1 MGKYNKF
8 YDAKDYILELVKTE
22 LVGPVQEQEILES
35 SPLNTYVCG
44 ILWAQPL
51 KFHGSKSEDESDFEI
66 NQVLVDSSDME
77 NDGDEE
83 SIGAVPTEPDL
94 DDLSDDV
101 IAKSAMRKPSTMGI
115 SVMLGSDTSAVD
127 ATFSFGTYSH
137 SEEIREYGNEGKTRT
152 YHLYTRTQHSVKMH
166 FDFSAEGIFYVSDK
180 AEELKKYGISIS
192 ATKRMGKLGQER
204 LITFS
209 VSNDKHA
216 QSQDVV
222 LNESALF
229 QCKFDIE
236 TPNGEFVALDPGF
249 SSIYDIED
257 EILAMQYRNVRNY
270 AQGHG
275 CATNFNVK
283 NGICRLVQSEF
294 IPVSEV
300 KQMKPLEVE
309 EEEQELFSLQYLSTG
324 NREEIIARLS
334 GFVNKYEKWLKE
346 QSEYG
351 KKDEFKKF
359 GRAVSDCLNNI
370 SKCIERLRDGI
381 SCLLTNNIAWRSFVL
396 CNKSMY
402 RQRVSMALINGDI
415 QSASEFVAKMDE
427 PRWYPFQLFYLL
439 MIIPDF
445 IKKDSSYKDVVDLL
459 WFPTGGGKTEA
470 YLAVSAF
477 IIFYERLSE
486 SRLSYGT
493 TIIMR
498 YTLRLLTIQ
507 QFERASALICACE
520 EIRKKEQIGGNE
532 ISIGLWIGSDSAP
545 NKLKKAKEALEKLIV
560 GEPLY
565 EATPVQITR
574 CPYCGKTLTPSDY
587 EIDNDGMK
595 IICGDCGRLP
605 IYIVDDDIYEKTPT
619 LIISTVD
626 KFARIVWEER
636 TGRLFGCNA
645 DTNKPKLIIQDE
657 LHLISGPLGTLTGL
671 YEAAI
676 DKLCQDE
683 KGNKPKIIASTAT
696 VKNAAYQIA
705 GLYGRRHFQFP
716 PSGLDSTNSF
726 FAVQATKEEKPSRF
740 YVGLSEQGGS
750 MVDLMIRT
758 YSILSVADYF
768 LSAYPEYDEKVIDQ
782 YYTII
787 GYFNAI
793 KDLGTASTVVR
804 ERMRSYI
811 SSLLNGKFIAESQ
824 KLGIGKTGE
833 DEEDDE
839 QGNSN
844 SHESKKEKYKYH
856 CRMRP
861 GELTSRK
868 TSTEVKNILDELK
881 KKYEKDG
888 ETSQVYKYILSSN
901 MFSVGVDINRLGLMV
916 VYGQPK
922 SNSDYIQATSRVG
935 RSNPGLVFCLYNAF
949 RSRDRSYYE
958 RFNQYHSCFYRYVEP
973 TSVTPFSQRSIE
985 KGLHSVFIA
994 LVRHLVPG
1002 MEHNDDASRFSENHC
1017 VVQEIYSY
1025 LLERIKAIQ
1034 PDAYAVAKDYLN
1046 AVIESWSDS
1055 VGQKLVYDNKL
1066 KGRNASQY
1074 MSLLVSAEEESGDLP
1089 VLNSVR
1095 NVENSSNIFIDF

>member
-1 MGKYNKF
+1 MSKYDKF
-8 YDAKDYILELVKTE
+8 YDAKDYILGLVKTE
-22 LVGPVQEQEILES
+22 LVGPVEEQEVLES

-51 KFHGSKSEDESDFEI
+51 NPPGGKSEDESDFET
-66 NQVLVDSSDME
+66 NQVLVDSSTV
-77 NDGDEE
+77 GDEDDAE
-83 SIGAVPTEPDL
+83 SAIPTDPDL
-94 DDLSDDV
+94 DDMGDDV
-101 IAKSAMRKPSTMGI
+101 IAKSALRKPSTMGI
-115 SVMLGSDTSAVD
+115 SVMLGADTTAVE
-127 ATFSFGTYSH
+127 ATFSFGTYSN
-137 SEEIREYGNEGKTRT
+137 SEEIRTYGNEGKTRR
-152 YHLYTRTQHSVKMH
+152 YHLYTRKQHSIKMH
-166 FDFSAEGIFYVSDK
+166 FDFSTERIFYVSDK
-180 AEELKKYGISIS
+180 VEDLKGYGISIN
-192 ATKRMGKLGQER
+192 ATKRMGKLGKER

-216 QSQDVV
+216 QSQDIV

-229 QCKFDIE
+229 QCQFNIE
-236 TPNGEFVALDPGF
+236 TPAGEFVALDPGF

-275 CATNFNVK
+275 CATNVK
-283 NGICRLVQSEF
+283 VEHGKCRFVQSDF

-309 EEEQELFSLQYLSTG
+309 KEEQELFSLRYLSTG
-324 NREEIIARLS
+324 NREEIINRLS
-334 GFVNKYEKWLKE
+334 AFIEKYQDWLDR

-351 KKDEFKKF
+351 KREEFKRF
-359 GRAVSDCLNNI
+359 SRAVADCLTNI
-370 SKCIERLRDGI
+370 SKCIGRLRDGI
-381 SCLLTNNIAWRSFVL
+381 SCLKSNDIAWRSFVL

-415 QSASEFVAKMDE
+415 ESASEFTAKVDE

-445 IKKDSSYKDVVDLL
+445 VKQDSAYKDVVDLL

-486 SRLSYGT
+486 SRSLYGT

-520 EIRKKEQIGGNE
+520 EIRKAEHLGGNE
-532 ISIGLWIGSDSAP
+532 ISIGLWIGGGSAP
-545 NKLKKAKEALEKLIV
+545 NRLKEAQDALEKLMA
-560 GEPLY
+560 GEQLY
-565 EATPVQITR
+565 ELSTPIQITK
-574 CPYCGKTLTPSDY
+574 CPYCGKALTPSNY
-587 EIDNDGMK
+587 KIDDDGMK
-595 IICGDCGRLP
+595 IVCDDCGRLP
-605 IYIVDDDIYEKTPT
+605 IYIVDDDIYEKMPT
-619 LIISTVD
+619 LVISTVD

-636 TGRLFGCNA
+636 TGRIFGCNI

-671 YEAAI
+671 YESAI
-676 DKLCQDE
+676 DKLCQDG
-683 KGNKPKIIASTAT
+683 KGDKPKIIASTAT
-696 VKNAAYQIA
+696 VKNAAYQIN
-705 GLYGRRHFQFP
+705 GLYGRKHFQFP
-716 PSGLDSTNSF
+716 PGGLDSTNSF

-758 YSILSVADYF
+758 YSVLSVADYF

-793 KDLGTASTVVR
+793 KDLGTASTIVK
-804 ERMRSYI
+804 ERMRAYI
-811 SSLLNGKFIAESQ
+811 SSLLNGKFIEESQ
-824 KLGIGKTGE
+824 KLGIRKSGE
-833 DEEDDE
+833 EEEDDE
-839 QGNSN
+839 REDSQ
-844 SHESKKEKYKYH
+844 EPKKEKYRYG

-861 GELTSRK
+861 GELTSRR

-881 KKYEKDG
+881 KKYKKDG
-888 ETSQVYKYILSSN
+888 DNAQVYKYVLSSN

-1002 MEHNDDASRFSENHC
+1002 MEHNDGASRFSESNRI
-1017 VVQEIYSY
+1017 VQEINRY
-1025 LLERIKAIQ
+1025 LLTRIKAIQ
-1034 PDAYAVAKDYLN
+1034 PDAYDVAKDYLN
-1046 AVIESWSDS
+1046 AVMEAWSDS
-1055 VGQKLVYDNKL
+1055 VRQKLVYNNKL
-1066 KGRNASQY
+1066 KGKFASQY
-1074 MSLLVSAEEESGDLP
+1074 MSLLVSAEEDSGDLP
-1089 VLNSVR
+1089 ILNSVR

>member
-1 MGKYNKF
+1 MGKYDKF
-8 YDAKDYILELVKTE
+8 YDAKDYILGLVNTE
-22 LVGPVQEQEILES
+22 LVGPVEEQEVLES

-51 KFHGSKSEDESDFEI
+51 NPPSGKSEDESDFET
-66 NQVLVDSSDME
+66 NQVMVDSSAV
-77 NDGDEE
+77 GDEDEAE
-83 SIGAVPTEPDL
+83 SAIPTDPDL
-94 DDLSDDV
+94 DDMGDDV
-101 IAKSAMRKPSTMGI
+101 IAKSALRKPSTMGI
-115 SVMLGSDTSAVD
+115 SVMLGADTTAVE

-137 SEEIREYGNEGKTRT
+137 SEEIREYGNEGKTRR
-152 YHLYTRTQHSVKMH
+152 YHLYTRKQHSVKMY
-166 FDFSAEGIFYVSDK
+166 FDFSTEGIFYVSDK
-180 AEELKKYGISIS
+180 VEELKEYGISIN
-192 ATKRMGKLGQER
+192 ATKRMGKLGKER

-216 QSQDVV
+216 QSQDIV

-229 QCKFDIE
+229 QCQFNIE
-236 TPNGEFVALDPGF
+236 TPAGEFVALDPGF

-275 CATNFNVK
+275 CATNVK
-283 NGICRLVQSEF
+283 IEYGKCRFVQSEF

-309 EEEQELFSLQYLSTG
+309 NGERELFSLQYLSKG
-324 NREEIIARLS
+324 NRGEIISRLS
-334 GFVNKYEKWLKE
+334 AFIDKYQDWLDR

-351 KKDEFKKF
+351 KREEFKRF
-359 GRAVSDCLNNI
+359 GRAVADCLTNI
-370 SKCIERLRDGI
+370 SKCIGRLRDGI
-381 SCLLTNNIAWRSFVL
+381 SCLKSNDIAWRSFVL

-415 QSASEFVAKMDE
+415 ESASEFASKMDE

-445 IKKDSSYKDVVDLL
+445 VNQDSAYKDVVDLL

-486 SRLSYGT
+486 SRAFYGT

-507 QFERASALICACE
+507 QFERATALICACE
-520 EIRKKEQIGGNE
+520 EIRKNEHLGGNE
-532 ISIGLWIGSDSAP
+532 ISIGLWIGGGSAP
-545 NKLKKAKEALEKLIV
+545 NRLKDAKDALEKLMA
-560 GEPLY
+560 GEQLY
-565 EATPVQITR
+565 ELSTPVQITK
-574 CPYCGKTLTPSDY
+574 CPYCGKTLTPSNY
-587 EIDNDGMK
+587 KIDDDGMK
-595 IICGDCGRLP
+595 IVCDDCGRLP
-605 IYIVDDDIYEKTPT
+605 IYIVDDDIYNKMPT
-619 LIISTVD
+619 LVISTVD

-636 TGRLFGCNA
+636 TGRIFGCNI

-671 YEAAI
+671 YESAI
-676 DKLCQDE
+676 DKLCQDD

-696 VKNAAYQIA
+696 VKNAAYQIN
-705 GLYGRRHFQFP
+705 GLYGRKHFQFP
-716 PSGLDSTNSF
+716 PGGLDSTNSF

-758 YSILSVADYF
+758 YSVLSVADYF

-793 KDLGTASTVVR
+793 KDLGTASTIVK
-804 ERMRSYI
+804 ERMRAYI

-824 KLGIGKTGE
+824 KLGIRKSGDEEEE
-833 DEEDDE
+833 DEQQDL
-839 QGNSN
+839 QA
-844 SHESKKEKYKYH
+844 SKKEKYRYS
-856 CRMRP
+856 CRMRS
-861 GELTSRK
+861 GELTSRR
-868 TSTEVKNILDELK
+868 TSTEVKNILDELR
-881 KKYEKDG
+881 KKYEKNGDNA
-888 ETSQVYKYILSSN
+888 QVYKYVLSSN

-958 RFNQYHSCFYRYVEP
+958 RFNQYHNCFYRYVEP

-1002 MEHNDDASRFSENHC
+1002 MEHNDSASKFSESNRT
-1017 VVQEIYSY
+1017 VQEINRY
-1025 LLERIKAIQ
+1025 LLTRIKAIQ
-1034 PDAYAVAKDYLN
+1034 PDAYGVAKDYLK
-1046 AVIESWSDS
+1046 AVMEAWSDS
-1055 VGQKLVYDNKL
+1055 IGQKLVYNNKL
-1066 KGRNASQY
+1066 KGKFASQY
-1074 MSLLVSAEEESGDLP
+1074 MSLLVSAEEDSGDLP

-1095 NVENSSNIFIDF
+1095 NVENSSNVFIDF

>member
-1 MGKYNKF
+1 MGKYDKF
-8 YDAKDYILELVKTE
+8 YDAKDYILGLVKTE
-22 LVGPVQEQEILES
+22 LIGPVQEQEVLES

-51 KFHGSKSEDESDFEI
+51 NPTGGKSEDECDFET
-66 NQVLVDSSDME
+66 NQVLVDSSDVGDE
-77 NDGDEE
+77 NNEE
-83 SIGAVPTEPDL
+83 SIKAVPTEPDL
-94 DDLSDDV
+94 DDTGDDV
-101 IAKSAMRKPSTMGI
+101 IAKSALRKPSTMGV
-115 SVMLGSDTSAVD
+115 SVMLGADTTAVE
-127 ATFSFGTYSH
+127 ATFSFGTYNH
-137 SEEIREYGNEGKTRT
+137 SEEIREYGNEGKTRR

-166 FDFSAEGIFYVSDK
+166 FDFSTEGIFYASDK
-180 AEELKKYGISIS
+180 VEKLKEYGISIN

-209 VSNDKHA
+209 ISNDKHA
-216 QSQDVV
+216 QSQDVI

-229 QCKFDIE
+229 QCQFDIE
-236 TPNGEFVALDPGF
+236 TPTGEFVALDPGF

-257 EILAMQYRNVRNY
+257 EILAMQYRNIRNY

-275 CATNFNVK
+275 CATNFKIK
-283 NGICRLVQSEF
+283 NGKCRFIQSEF

-300 KQMKPLEVE
+300 RQMKPLEVE
-309 EEEQELFSLQYLSTG
+309 KEEQELFSLQYLSTG
-324 NREEIIARLS
+324 NKEEIIAGLS
-334 GFVNKYEKWLKE
+334 AFVGKYSKWLKE

-351 KKDEFKKF
+351 KKAEFKKF
-359 GRAVSDCLNNI
+359 GRAVTDCLNNI
-370 SKCIERLRDGI
+370 SKCIDRLCDGI
-381 SCLLTNNIAWRSFVL
+381 SCLKSNDIAWRSFVL

-415 QSASEFVAKMDE
+415 TSASEFTVKMDE
-427 PRWYPFQLFYLL
+427 PKWYPFQLFYLL

-445 IKKDSSYKDVVDLL
+445 VNEDSAYKDVVDLL

-486 SRLSYGT
+486 SRSFYGT

-520 EIRKKEQIGGNE
+520 EIRKAEHLGGNE
-532 ISIGLWIGSDSAP
+532 ISIGLWIGSGSAP
-545 NKLKKAKEALEKLIV
+545 NRLKEAQDALEKLIA
-560 GEPLY
+560 GEQLY
-565 EATPVQITR
+565 ELSTPVQITK
-574 CPYCGKTLTPSDY
+574 CPYCGKVLSAANY
-587 EIDNDGMK
+587 KIDDDGMK
-595 IICGDCGRLP
+595 IVCDDCGPLP
-605 IYIVDDDIYEKTPT
+605 IYIVDDDIYDKVPT
-619 LIISTVD
+619 LVISTVD

-636 TGRLFGCNA
+636 TGRIFGCNI
-645 DTNKPKLIIQDE
+645 DTNKPRLIIQDE

-671 YEAAI
+671 YESAI

-683 KGNKPKIIASTAT
+683 NGNKPKIIASTAT

-705 GLYGRRHFQFP
+705 GLYGREHFQFP

-758 YSILSVADYF
+758 YSVLSVADYF
-768 LSAYPEYDEKVIDQ
+768 LSAYPEYDEKVVDQ

-793 KDLGTASTVVR
+793 KDLGTASTIVK
-804 ERMRSYI
+804 ERMRAYI
-811 SSLLNGKFIAESQ
+811 SSLLNGKFIAESK
-824 KLGIGKTGE
+824 KLDIGKSGN

-839 QGNSN
+839 QEGLQD
-844 SHESKKEKYKYH
+844 SKKEKYRYG

-861 GELTSRK
+861 GELTSRR

-881 KKYEKDG
+881 KRYENDSDN
-888 ETSQVYKYILSSN
+888 SQVYKYILSSN

-994 LVRHLVPG
+994 LVRHLVAG
-1002 MEHNDDASRFSENHC
+1002 MEHNDTASKFSESDRT
-1017 VVQEIYSY
+1017 VQEIYRY
-1025 LLERIKAIQ
+1025 LLARIKAIQ
-1034 PDAYAVAKDYLN
+1034 PDAYSFAKDYLN

-1055 VGQKLVYDNKL
+1055 VGQKLVYNNKL
-1066 KGRNASQY
+1066 KGKFASQY
-1074 MSLLVSAEEESGDLP
+1074 MSLLVSAEEDSGDLP